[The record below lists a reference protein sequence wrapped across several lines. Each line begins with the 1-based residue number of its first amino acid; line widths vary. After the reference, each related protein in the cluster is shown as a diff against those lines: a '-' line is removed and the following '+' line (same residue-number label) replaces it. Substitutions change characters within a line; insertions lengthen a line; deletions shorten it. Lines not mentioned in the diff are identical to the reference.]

1 MDVGPSPVGLDH
13 CRHPGGNDDGHIR
26 YRLIV
31 NVLADIDA
39 VTLAIVIIIVVVI
52 KQRRVLHAHQ
62 PLCAPPQR
70 RLQHPDQPLVL
81 APSPVINASAVAER
95 VVDVSPQIAAW
106 KKGRAIKTEPKI
118 LVFRRNSPYYNSLW
132 AIV

>member
-1 MDVGPSPVGLDH
+1 VDVGPSPVVLDH
-13 CRHPGGNDDGHIR
+13 CRHSGGNNNGHIR

-31 NVLADIDA
+31 DVVADMDA
-39 VTLAIVIIIVVVI
+39 VILAIAIIIVVII

-62 PLCAPPQR
+62 PLCAPPQG
-70 RLQHPDQPLVL
+70 RLQHPNQPLVL

-95 VVDVSPQIAAW
+95 VVDVSPRIAAW

-118 LVFRRNSPYYNSLW
+118 LVFRRNTLYYNSLW

>member
-1 MDVGPSPVGLDH
+1 MDVGPSPVVLDH
-13 CRHPGGNDDGHIR
+13 CHSPGGNDDGHIR
-26 YRLIV
+26 YCLIV
-31 NVLADIDA
+31 DVVTDINA
-39 VTLAIVIIIVVVI
+39 IILEIVIIIVVVI
-52 KQRRVLHAHQ
+52 EQRRVLHAHQ

-81 APSPVINASAVAER
+81 APSPVIKASAVAER
-95 VVDVSPQIAAW
+95 VVDVSPQIATW

-118 LVFRRNSPYYNSLW
+118 LVFRRNTLYYNSLW